1 MKYEIVYSAKAG
13 RNTVANEAIAIH
25 CSDQRFQDAF
35 REFLTE
41 GLRLKSY
48 ALISIPGGGH
58 FTSLTEIMPKFAKVG
73 FQSLSF
79 MIQRTGARRVILVG
93 HEDCLFFGELLRFYF
108 TEAHLHDK
116 QFASLRKAGGA
127 IRERFAGQSVEI
139 YFADASSDNSIQF
152 LKID

>member
-1 MKYEIVYSAKAG
+1 MKTDTLYTSKAT
-13 RNTVANEAIAIH
+13 RNTVASRAVAVH
-25 CSDQRFQDAF
+25 CSDHRFQDAF

-41 GLRLKSY
+41 GLGLVSY
-48 ALISIPGGGH
+48 ALIAIPGGGH

-93 HEDCLFFGELLRFYF
+93 HEDCLFFGEVLRFYF
-108 TEAHLHDK
+108 TESHLHDK

-127 IRERFAGQSVEI
+127 IRERFAGQSVEL
-139 YFADASSDNSIQF
+139 YFAEASSDNRVQF

>member
-1 MKYEIVYSAKAG
+1 MKTDLIYASRA
-13 RNTVANEAIAIH
+13 RRTTVANQAVAIH

-41 GLRLKSY
+41 GLG
-48 ALISIPGGGH
+48 LISYGLIAIPGGGH

-79 MIQRTGARRVILVG
+79 MIERTGARRIILVG
-93 HEDCLFFGELLRFYF
+93 HEDCLFFKEFLGFYF

-116 QFASLRKAGGA
+116 QFTGLRKAGRA
-127 IRERFAGQSVEI
+127 LRERFEGQSVEL
-139 YFADASSDNSIQF
+139 YFADASADGTVQF
-152 LKID
+152 LKLE

>member
-1 MKYEIVYSAKAG
+1 MRIEPVYTSRAG
-13 RNTVANEAIAIH
+13 RNMVANEAVAIH
-25 CSDQRFQDAF
+25 CSDQRFQNAF

-41 GLRLKSY
+41 GLGLKSY

-79 MIQRTGARRVILVG
+79 MIQRTGARRIILVG
-93 HEDCLFFGELLRFYF
+93 HEDCLFFAEMLRFYF
-108 TEAHLHDK
+108 TEAQLHDK
-116 QFASLRKAGGA
+116 QFASLRKASLA
-127 IRERFAGQSVEI
+127 MRERFASQTVEL
-139 YFADASSDNSIQF
+139 YFAGASSDNGIQF